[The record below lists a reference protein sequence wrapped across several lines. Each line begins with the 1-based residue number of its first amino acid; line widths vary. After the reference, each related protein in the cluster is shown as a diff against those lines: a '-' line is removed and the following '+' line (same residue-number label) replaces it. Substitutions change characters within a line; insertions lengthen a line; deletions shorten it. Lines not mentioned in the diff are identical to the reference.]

1 MELACEISNDDP
13 LKFIEVFESVPI
25 GNAFLIYEHKIK
37 RRNDETDARMR
48 IELMKMDILGMMLT
62 GKSPGLL
69 EKYAPEKKKKINPIS
84 ELSKLGIK
92 VKPKQN

>member
-1 MELACEISNDDP
+1 
-13 LKFIEVFESVPI
+13 
-25 GNAFLIYEHKIK
+25 
-37 RRNDETDARMR
+37 
-48 IELMKMDILGMMLT
+48 MKMDILGMMLT

-69 EKYAPEKKKKINPIS
+69 EKYAPEKKTKNNPIN